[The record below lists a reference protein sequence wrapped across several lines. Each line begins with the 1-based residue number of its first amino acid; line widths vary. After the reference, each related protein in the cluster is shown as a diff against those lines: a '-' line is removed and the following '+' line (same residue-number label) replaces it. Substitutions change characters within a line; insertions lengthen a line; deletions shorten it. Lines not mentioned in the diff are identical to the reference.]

1 MADLINEIIQ
11 VTITR
16 QTAVAQVASFNGI
29 LIAEEFLAASI
40 TPAFATDERVRSYT
54 SLADIVSAG
63 YTTSSAVYLAGKA
76 LFQQNPNP
84 GKIYVGRKLT
94 GGDGSETWTQALT
107 AMLEDSNEWYG
118 FGIGSTTLA
127 DLEEAADWSEANK
140 KLMGISD
147 DDSNIISG
155 TGDIAEYIN
164 TNNYDRSFVIYH
176 PAADGSTSDPFANFA
191 WLGKIFPNDPGSA
204 NWAHKTLA
212 GVTAY
217 QLTSTER
224 GVIEGKKGNYFS
236 TVAGIDVTLYGWVG
250 SGEYIDI
257 IRGVDW
263 SEARIQELIYQV
275 LINNIKVPF
284 TDDGIQAVDSQLK
297 AALQEGIDVGLYAS
311 YETTVPLAAD
321 VSATDKGN
329 RLLPDVEF
337 VAILAGAINK
347 VQVNGIVSL

>member
-1 MADLINEIIQ
+1 M
-11 VTITR
+11 
-16 QTAVAQVASFNGI
+16 
-29 LIAEEFLAASI
+29 
-40 TPAFATDERVRSYT
+40 
-54 SLADIVSAG
+54 
-63 YTTSSAVYLAGKA
+63 
-76 LFQQNPNP
+76 
-84 GKIYVGRKLT
+84 
-94 GGDGSETWTQALT
+94 
-107 AMLEDSNEWYG
+107 
-118 FGIGSTTLA
+118 
-127 DLEEAADWSEANK
+127 
-140 KLMGISD
+140 
-147 DDSNIISG
+147 
-155 TGDIAEYIN
+155 
-164 TNNYDRSFVIYH
+164 
-176 PAADGSTSDPFANFA
+176 
-191 WLGKIFPNDPGSA
+191 
-204 NWAHKTLA
+204 
-212 GVTAY
+212 
-217 QLTSTER
+217 
-224 GVIEGKKGNYFS
+224 
-236 TVAGIDVTLYGWVG
+236 YGWVG